1 MRLQVTR
8 SKNSCTYYVAKSFR
22 TLEGKY
28 SSKIVEKLGSFE
40 DLVERFG
47 PDDPEGAAKA
57 YAVELGRRE
66 RESREKVRFELST
79 SKLVKN
85 GERNGFN
92 IGYLF
97 LQNAYHKFG
106 LDKICNKI
114 SKKHKAEFDLNEIL
128 KLLVYTRVLYP
139 GSKQSSLEDAENF
152 VEQPSVE
159 LHQIYRGLSLLASE
173 SETLQAGLFKNS
185 LKVMKRNTGVIYY
198 DCTNYFFESEEEGGL
213 RQYGR
218 SKENRPN
225 PIVQMG
231 MFMDMDGMPLAF
243 CINPGNTNEQ
253 VTLKPLETT
262 LHEKFGISKMVVCT
276 DAGLSSYENRL
287 HNDVGER
294 AYITVQS
301 LKRLRKDHQE
311 WALKKDGW
319 KMQCWDRY
327 GNPVD
332 NGKLYDISELDEGE
346 CYDRTFY
353 KETWVK
359 DKVKTGGVTQEIAQ
373 RLIVTYSIKYR
384 NYLSGLRERQVARAE
399 AKIEKGASSVEKKS
413 QNGPSRF
420 IKQTSCTNDGEE
432 AAITSYSI
440 DQDMIDQ
447 ESRFD
452 GFYAV
457 ATDLEDIATDILKFN
472 SYRWQIEDGFRIT
485 KTDFK
490 SRPVYLRRDER
501 IKAHFLTCFLAL
513 FLTKYLLKRVNLA
526 KGKDELFSVHELIKT
541 LKNMNMTFIGG
552 EGYLPAYT
560 RTELTNRLHGSAGF
574 RTDYQITT
582 KRMMNTIIAQ
592 TKNAKAEK

>member
-1 MRLQVTR
+1 M
-8 SKNSCTYYVAKSFR
+8 
-22 TLEGKY
+22 
-28 SSKIVEKLGSFE
+28 
-40 DLVERFG
+40 
-47 PDDPEGAAKA
+47 
-57 YAVELGRRE
+57 
-66 RESREKVRFELST
+66 
-79 SKLVKN
+79 
-85 GERNGFN
+85 
-92 IGYLF
+92 
-97 LQNAYHKFG
+97 
-106 LDKICNKI
+106 
-114 SKKHKAEFDLNEIL
+114 
-128 KLLVYTRVLYP
+128 
-139 GSKQSSLEDAENF
+139 
-152 VEQPSVE
+152 
-159 LHQIYRGLSLLASE
+159 
-173 SETLQAGLFKNS
+173 
-185 LKVMKRNTGVIYY
+185 
-198 DCTNYFFESEEEGGL
+198 

-253 VTLKPLETT
+253 VTLKPLEAT

-301 LKRLRKDHQE
+301 LKRLKKEHQD

-319 KMQCWDRY
+319 KMQCWDKY
-327 GNPVD
+327 GTPVD
-332 NGKLYDISELDEGE
+332 NGKLYNISELDDNEY
-346 CYDRTFY
+346 YDRTFY

-359 DKVKTGGVTQEIAQ
+359 DKVKIDGVTQELAQ

-384 NYLSGLRERQVARAE
+384 NYLSGLRERQIERAE

-413 QNGPSRF
+413 QNSPSRF
-420 IKQTSCTNDGEE
+420 IKQTSCTDDGEM
-432 AAITSYSI
+432 ATITSYSI

-457 ATDLEDIATDILKFN
+457 ATDLEDKATDILKYN

-490 SRPVYLRRDER
+490 SRPVFLRRDER
-501 IKAHFLTCFLAL
+501 ITAHFLTCFLAL

-526 KGKDELFSVHELIKT
+526 KGKDELFSVHELIRT
-541 LKNMNMTFIGG
+541 LKDMNMTFVGG

-582 KRMMNTIIAQ
+582 KRMMNTIIAK
-592 TKNAKAEK
+592 TKNAKAE

>member
-1 MRLQVTR
+1 MRLQITR

-28 SSKIVEKLGSFE
+28 SSKIVEKLGSLD
-40 DLVERFG
+40 DLIERFG
-47 PDDPEGAAKA
+47 PEDPEGAAKA
-57 YAVELGRRE
+57 YVAELGKQE
-66 RESREKVRFELST
+66 RETREKVRFELSPG
-79 SKLVKN
+79 KLIKN
-85 GERNGFN
+85 GEKNSFN
-92 IGYLF
+92 VGYLF
-97 LQNAYHKFG
+97 LQNLYHKFG

-114 SKKHKAEFDLNEIL
+114 SNKHKVEFDLNEIL
-128 KLLVYTRVLYP
+128 KLLVYTRILYP
-139 GSKQSSLEDAENF
+139 GSKQSSLEDAKNF

-253 VTLKPLETT
+253 VTLKPLEAT

-301 LKRLRKDHQE
+301 LKRLKKEHQD

-319 KMQCWDRY
+319 KMQCWDKY
-327 GNPVD
+327 GTLVD
-332 NGKLYDISELDEGE
+332 NGKLYNISELDDNEY
-346 CYDRTFY
+346 YDRTFY

-359 DKVKTGGVTQEIAQ
+359 DKVKIDGVTQELAQ

-384 NYLSGLRERQVARAE
+384 NYLSGLRERQIERAE
-399 AKIEKGASSVEKKS
+399 AKIERGTSSVEKKS
-413 QNGPSRF
+413 QNSPSRF
-420 IKQTSCTNDGEE
+420 IKQTSCTNDGEM
-432 AAITSYSI
+432 ATITSYSI

-457 ATDLEDIATDILKFN
+457 ATDLEDRATDILKYN

-490 SRPVYLRRDER
+490 SRPVFLRRDER
-501 IKAHFLTCFLAL
+501 ITAHFLTCFLAL

-526 KGKDELFSVHELIKT
+526 KGKDELFSVHELIRT
-541 LKNMNMTFIGG
+541 LKDMNMTFIGG

-574 RTDYQITT
+574 RTDYQIMT
-582 KRMMNTIIAQ
+582 KRMMNTIIAK
-592 TKNAKAEK
+592 TKNAKAE

>member
-28 SSKIVEKLGSFE
+28 SSKIVEKLGSLD
-40 DLVERFG
+40 DLIEKFG
-47 PDDPEGAAKA
+47 PEDPEGAARA
-57 YAVELGRRE
+57 YAVELGKQE

-79 SKLVKN
+79 NKLIKN
-85 GERNGFN
+85 EEKNSFN

-97 LQNAYHKFG
+97 LQNLYHKLG
-106 LDKICNKI
+106 LDKICDKI

-128 KLLVYTRVLYP
+128 KLLVYTRILYP
-139 GSKQSSLEDAENF
+139 GSKQSSLEDAKNF

-198 DCTNYFFESEEEGGL
+198 DCTNYFFESEVEGGL

-253 VTLKPLETT
+253 VTLKPLEAT

-301 LKRLRKDHQE
+301 LKRL
-311 WALKKDGW
+311 KK
-319 KMQCWDRY
+319 
-327 GNPVD
+327 
-332 NGKLYDISELDEGE
+332 
-346 CYDRTFY
+346 
-353 KETWVK
+353 
-359 DKVKTGGVTQEIAQ
+359 
-373 RLIVTYSIKYR
+373 
-384 NYLSGLRERQVARAE
+384 
-399 AKIEKGASSVEKKS
+399 
-413 QNGPSRF
+413 
-420 IKQTSCTNDGEE
+420 
-432 AAITSYSI
+432 
-440 DQDMIDQ
+440 
-447 ESRFD
+447 
-452 GFYAV
+452 
-457 ATDLEDIATDILKFN
+457 
-472 SYRWQIEDGFRIT
+472 
-485 KTDFK
+485 
-490 SRPVYLRRDER
+490 
-501 IKAHFLTCFLAL
+501 
-513 FLTKYLLKRVNLA
+513 
-526 KGKDELFSVHELIKT
+526 
-541 LKNMNMTFIGG
+541 
-552 EGYLPAYT
+552 
-560 RTELTNRLHGSAGF
+560 
-574 RTDYQITT
+574 
-582 KRMMNTIIAQ
+582 
-592 TKNAKAEK
+592 

>member
-28 SSKIVEKLGSFE
+28 SSKIVEKLGSLD
-40 DLVERFG
+40 DLIEKFG
-47 PDDPEGAAKA
+47 PEDPEGAARA
-57 YAVELGRRE
+57 YAVELGKQE

-79 SKLVKN
+79 NKLIKN
-85 GERNGFN
+85 EEKNSFN

-97 LQNAYHKFG
+97 LQNLYHKLG
-106 LDKICNKI
+106 LDKICDKI

-128 KLLVYTRVLYP
+128 KLLVYTRILYP
-139 GSKQSSLEDAENF
+139 GSKQSSLEDAKNF

-198 DCTNYFFESEEEGGL
+198 DCTNYFFESEVEGGL

-253 VTLKPLETT
+253 VTLKPLEAT

-301 LKRLRKDHQE
+301 LKRLKKEHQD
-311 WALKKDGW
+311 WALKKDEW
-319 KMQCWDRY
+319 KMQCWDKY
-327 GNPVD
+327 GNSVD
-332 NGKLYDISELDEGE
+332 NGKLYDISKLDENE
-346 CYDRTFY
+346 YYDRTFY

-359 DKVKTGGVTQEIAQ
+359 DKVKIDGVTQELAQ

-384 NYLSGLRERQVARAE
+384 NYLSGLREKQIERAE

-413 QNGPSRF
+413 QNSPSRF
-420 IKQTSCTNDGEE
+420 IKQTSCTNDGEM
-432 AAITSYSI
+432 ATITSYSI

-457 ATDLEDIATDILKFN
+457 STDLEDRATDILKFN

-490 SRPVYLRRDER
+490 SRPVFLRRDER
-501 IKAHFLTCFLAL
+501 ITAHFLTCFLAL
-513 FLTKYLLKRVNLA
+513 FIIKYLLKRVNLA
-526 KGKDELFSVHELIKT
+526 KGKDELFSVHELIRT
-541 LKNMNMTFIGG
+541 LKGMNMTFVGG

-582 KRMMNTIIAQ
+582 KRMMNTIIAK
-592 TKNAKAEK
+592 TKNAKAE

>member
-1 MRLQVTR
+1 MRLQITR

-28 SSKIVEKLGSFE
+28 SSKIVEKLGSLD
-40 DLVERFG
+40 DLIERFG
-47 PDDPEGAAKA
+47 PEDPEGAAKA
-57 YAVELGRRE
+57 YVAELGKQE
-66 RESREKVRFELST
+66 RETREKVRFELSPG
-79 SKLVKN
+79 KLIKN
-85 GERNGFN
+85 GEKNSFN
-92 IGYLF
+92 VGYLF
-97 LQNAYHKFG
+97 LQNLYHKFG

-114 SKKHKAEFDLNEIL
+114 SNKHKVEFDLNEIL
-128 KLLVYTRVLYP
+128 KLLVYTRILYP
-139 GSKQSSLEDAENF
+139 GSKQSSLEDAKNF

-253 VTLKPLETT
+253 VTLKPLEAT

-301 LKRLRKDHQE
+301 LKRLKKEHQD

-319 KMQCWDRY
+319 KMQCWDKY
-327 GNPVD
+327 GTLVD
-332 NGKLYDISELDEGE
+332 NDKLYNISELDDNEY
-346 CYDRTFY
+346 YDRTFY

-359 DKVKTGGVTQEIAQ
+359 DKVKIDGVTQELAQ

-384 NYLSGLRERQVARAE
+384 NYLSGLRERQIERAE
-399 AKIEKGASSVEKKS
+399 AKIERGASSVEKKS
-413 QNGPSRF
+413 QNSPSRF
-420 IKQTSCTNDGEE
+420 IKQTSCTNDGEM
-432 AAITSYSI
+432 ATITSYSI

-457 ATDLEDIATDILKFN
+457 ATDLEDRATDILKYN

-490 SRPVYLRRDER
+490 SRPVFLRRDER
-501 IKAHFLTCFLAL
+501 ITAHFLTCFLAL

-526 KGKDELFSVHELIKT
+526 KGKDELFSVHELIRT
-541 LKNMNMTFIGG
+541 LKDMNMTFIGG

-582 KRMMNTIIAQ
+582 KRMMNTIIAK
-592 TKNAKAEK
+592 TKNAKAE

>member
-1 MRLQVTR
+1 MRLQITR

-28 SSKIVEKLGSFE
+28 SSKIVEKLGSLD
-40 DLVERFG
+40 DLIERFG
-47 PDDPEGAAKA
+47 PEDPEGAAKA
-57 YAVELGRRE
+57 YVAELGKQE
-66 RESREKVRFELST
+66 RETREKVRFELSPG
-79 SKLVKN
+79 KLIKN
-85 GERNGFN
+85 GEKNSFN
-92 IGYLF
+92 VGYLF
-97 LQNAYHKFG
+97 LQNLYHKFG

-114 SKKHKAEFDLNEIL
+114 SNKHKVEFDLNEIL
-128 KLLVYTRVLYP
+128 KLLVYTRILYP
-139 GSKQSSLEDAENF
+139 GSKQSSLEDAKNF

-253 VTLKPLETT
+253 VTLKPLEAT

-301 LKRLRKDHQE
+301 LKRLKKEHQD

-319 KMQCWDRY
+319 KMQCWDKY
-327 GNPVD
+327 GTLVD
-332 NGKLYDISELDEGE
+332 NGKLYNISELDDNEY
-346 CYDRTFY
+346 YDRTFY

-359 DKVKTGGVTQEIAQ
+359 DKVKIDGVTQELAQ

-384 NYLSGLRERQVARAE
+384 NYLSGLRERQIDRAE
-399 AKIEKGASSVEKKS
+399 AKIERGASAVEKKS
-413 QNGPSRF
+413 QNSPSRF
-420 IKQTSCTNDGEE
+420 IKQTSCTNDGEM
-432 AAITSYSI
+432 ATITSYSI

-457 ATDLEDIATDILKFN
+457 ATDLEDRATDILKYN

-490 SRPVYLRRDER
+490 SRPVFLRRDER
-501 IKAHFLTCFLAL
+501 ITAHFLTCFLAL

-526 KGKDELFSVHELIKT
+526 KGKDELFSVHELIRT
-541 LKNMNMTFIGG
+541 LKDMNMTFIGG

-582 KRMMNTIIAQ
+582 KRMMNTIIAK
-592 TKNAKAEK
+592 TKNSKAE

>member
-1 MRLQVTR
+1 MRLQITR

-28 SSKIVEKLGSFE
+28 SSKIVEKLGSLD
-40 DLVERFG
+40 DLIERFG
-47 PDDPEGAAKA
+47 PEDPEGAAKA
-57 YAVELGRRE
+57 YVAELGKQE
-66 RESREKVRFELST
+66 RETREKVRFELSPG
-79 SKLVKN
+79 KLIKN
-85 GERNGFN
+85 GEKNSFN
-92 IGYLF
+92 VGYLF
-97 LQNAYHKFG
+97 LQNLYHKLG

-114 SKKHKAEFDLNEIL
+114 SNKHKVEFDLNEIL
-128 KLLVYTRVLYP
+128 KLLVYTRILYP
-139 GSKQSSLEDAENF
+139 GSKQSSLEDAKNF

-253 VTLKPLETT
+253 VTLKPLEAT

-301 LKRLRKDHQE
+301 LKRLKKEHQD

-319 KMQCWDRY
+319 KMQCWDKY
-327 GNPVD
+327 GTLVD
-332 NGKLYDISELDEGE
+332 NGKLYNISELDDNEY
-346 CYDRTFY
+346 YDRTFY

-359 DKVKTGGVTQEIAQ
+359 DKVKIDGVTQELAQ

-384 NYLSGLRERQVARAE
+384 NYLSGLRERQIERAE
-399 AKIEKGASSVEKKS
+399 AKIERGASSVEKKS
-413 QNGPSRF
+413 QNSPSRF
-420 IKQTSCTNDGEE
+420 IKQTSCTNDGEM
-432 AAITSYSI
+432 ATITSYSI

-457 ATDLEDIATDILKFN
+457 ATDLEDRATDILKYN

-490 SRPVYLRRDER
+490 SRPVFLRRDER
-501 IKAHFLTCFLAL
+501 ITAHFLTCFLAL

-526 KGKDELFSVHELIKT
+526 KGKDELFSVHELIRT
-541 LKNMNMTFIGG
+541 LKEMNMTFIGG

-582 KRMMNTIIAQ
+582 KRMMNTIIAK
-592 TKNAKAEK
+592 TKNAKAE